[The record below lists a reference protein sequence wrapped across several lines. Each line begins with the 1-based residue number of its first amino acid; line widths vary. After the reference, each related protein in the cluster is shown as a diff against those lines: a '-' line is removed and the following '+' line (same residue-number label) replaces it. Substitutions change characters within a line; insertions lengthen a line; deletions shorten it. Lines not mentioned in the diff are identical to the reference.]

1 MKIASTIVLVILILL
16 AALSGFTKVA
26 LMEQDVEF
34 FGGYGFSNS
43 MLMAF
48 GLIQIA
54 GAVLM
59 ILRKTRL
66 IGAAIVAITFLFS
79 LVVLIMD
86 GNIPVSIVTAVATL
100 LLGVIMKQSR
110 TPQGPGETSS

>member
-1 MKIASTIVLVILILL
+1 MKTVSTIVLVILILL

-34 FGGYGFSNS
+34 FSRYGFSNS
-43 MLMAF
+43 MLVSF
-48 GLIQIA
+48 GLVQIA

-59 ILRKTRL
+59 VLMKTRFV
-66 IGAAIVAITFLFS
+66 GAAIVAITFLIS
-79 LVVLIMD
+79 LVVLILD
-86 GNIPVSIVTAVATL
+86 GNVPVSIVTAVATL

-110 TPQGPGETSS
+110 QT